1 MIRRPP
7 RSTLSSSSAASD
19 VYKRQPE
26 TSGVMR
32 RLELNLIRP
41 RVVAAVLLYV
51 SSSTAGS
58 CAIASRS
65 SWSQVWLIHLKLL
78 CSVPTAGVSV
88 SVGVPVVPSPLNG
101 HSSATCADTG
111 LACTVFC
118 QSTAFCRS
126 VPDIRNV
133 GSDGSSTLVV
143 HKVPAGQV
151 LSPDASRMSSCLL
164 YTSPSPRDS

>member
-1 MIRRPP
+1 MAGWLGLYRPAFGLG
-7 RSTLSSSSAASD
+7 LSPLRFGVGPLIEVSETRNRTPCSFAACRNAGLS
-19 VYKRQPE
+19 RPE

-58 CAIASRS
+58 CAIASRF

-78 CSVPTAGVSV
+78 CSVLTAGVSV

-111 LACTVFC
+111 LACTV
-118 QSTAFCRS
+118 SVSYTHLRAHETVLDLVCR
-126 VPDIRNV
+126 
-133 GSDGSSTLVV
+133 
-143 HKVPAGQV
+143 
-151 LSPDASRMSSCLL
+151 LL
-164 YTSPSPRDS
+164 L